1 MRMLTGGASAVL
13 LLLVQVMKK
22 DSDKNMSLKK
32 LWK

>member
-1 MRMLTGGASAVL
+1 MGMLTASAFL

>member
-1 MRMLTGGASAVL
+1 MGRDAPPL
-13 LLLVQVMKK
+13 LCALLQVMKK